1 MDRKYKRLLACLVL
15 VGTMYATFTWLNA
28 EEINRFRTPV
38 TSIEVTDTVAT
49 CTAIDKRG
57 LTHGCVVM
65 GSGDVTSF
73 YWYGCRTAAGTFGRI
88 RDDVDGSQLG
98 AFSCAAN
105 EPIPIPVAA
114 AGVNFIKIVAVTASQ
129 TGTFEADIQG

>member
-1 MDRKYKRLLACLVL
+1 MNKNTLYRLSAVALILCVVCASYL
-15 VGTMYATFTWLNA
+15 YS
-28 EEINRFRTPV
+28 EEINRIRSPQ
-38 TSIEVTDTVAT
+38 TSITVTNTASE

-57 LTHGCVVM
+57 LTHGAVVM
-65 GSGDVTSF
+65 ATGDVTSF
-73 YWYGCRTAAGTFGRI
+73 YWYGCRTSTGTFGRI

-105 EPIPIPVAA
+105 EPVPIPAAA
-114 AGVNFIKIVAVTASQ
+114 AGVNFLKIVAVGDE